1 VQLAPL
7 LDWPHELLA
16 QRFGVRHCESVEQ
29 ALKHLLPLQ
38 TYGLQGKAS
47 GVTHRPAPSQLDGPV

>member
-1 VQLAPL
+1 LAAVQVAPV

-16 QRFGVRHCESVEQ
+16 HRFGVRHCESVEQ

-38 TYGLQGKAS
+38 T
-47 GVTHRPAPSQLDGPV
+47 